1 MFEMRLKSLS
11 IWLLKS
17 LLNSYTRLPPNGSF
31 CCADLGSSLGS
42 VLCQD
47 SPALPSVK
55 SPRVCYNQ
63 LQLHLFI
70 FLKLFHFTAIT
81 EIYSFEVFVGN
92 PTVVGNIAYTDLSEN
107 SLLLIQMRLLSEGL
121 LIFGLRPT
129 NPFKLDMGGIAKRKE
144 SFSAVAIQFKS
155 QGRSVQL
162 IKVTKGLLIL

>member
-1 MFEMRLKSLS
+1 M
-11 IWLLKS
+11 
-17 LLNSYTRLPPNGSF
+17 
-31 CCADLGSSLGS
+31 
-42 VLCQD
+42 LCQD

-107 SLLLIQMRLLSEGL
+107 SS
-121 LIFGLRPT
+121 
-129 NPFKLDMGGIAKRKE
+129 NLDEVAK
-144 SFSAVAIQFKS
+144 
-155 QGRSVQL
+155 
-162 IKVTKGLLIL
+162 